1 MKIGILGTGKAAHAL
16 AQKWSAAGHSI
27 TFGSRDPSTS
37 KDPIY
42 PVVTHAEAADA
53 VQLVVNVTPGAAT
66 LDVVKQIGPD
76 VLADKTLVDAA
87 NAVTSDLRLLYP
99 NDSLGER
106 LQQMLPQTNV
116 VKTLNTLNISVMT
129 NPGAVPPSTI
139 FLSGDDEQ
147 AKKTVSEL
155 LQELGWPTDSV
166 LDLGDITTAR
176 GPEHYFIMFATML
189 SALRTPLFNIRL
201 VK

>member
-1 MKIGILGTGKAAHAL
+1 M
-16 AQKWSAAGHSI
+16 
-27 TFGSRDPSTS
+27 
-37 KDPIY
+37 
-42 PVVTHAEAADA
+42 THAEAADA